1 VKAIGHLQSS
11 AGFRKEAS
19 WTPYKGAS
27 CYDSRPVDMQEGI
40 GSLNIL
46 ESAKK
51 DRGGVRWAGY
61 VAPMGATRSGER
73 IFVGNSE
80 GGGGG
85 EGLLGN
91 LHVGGVVL
99 R

>member
-1 VKAIGHLQSS
+1 M
-11 AGFRKEAS
+11 E
-19 WTPYKGAS
+19 
-27 CYDSRPVDMQEGI
+27 EGI

-80 GGGGG
+80 GGEREGGSLG
-85 EGLLGN
+85 KSTHRWSSTKIGLREMGCGN
-91 LHVGGVVL
+91 MDWIHVA
-99 R
+99 